1 MISVEVRVAIG
12 LVSKDKGRKGNV
24 LEVNGRIRGEGIC
37 LTENCVHRGEET
49 VPSPDWRHDGMKK
62 KRERGKNVG
71 GRIDGRLLWFLNALG
86 LRNRKPYPY

>member
-12 LVSKDKGRKGNV
+12 LVSKDEGGQWNV
-24 LEVNGRIRGEGIC
+24 LVVYGRTVRESVC
-37 LTENCVHRGEET
+37 LTKNRVHRGEDI
-49 VPSPDWRHDGMKK
+49 VPGPDCRHDETK

-86 LRNRKPYPY
+86 LRYRKPYPY